1 MEPPPA
7 PPGALPSSWPSLTP
21 GGASGRPHRQPLAQ
35 PWPRDLPVTV
45 WGKKEQGETSAL
57 QAGVSGVLIHLQ
69 LLPCPQP
76 SPKTM

>member
-7 PPGALPSSWPSLTP
+7 PRELSPHR
-21 GGASGRPHRQPLAQ
+21 GRPKPQEGPVAGPTASTLAQ

-45 WGKKEQGETSAL
+45 WGKKEQGETSAS